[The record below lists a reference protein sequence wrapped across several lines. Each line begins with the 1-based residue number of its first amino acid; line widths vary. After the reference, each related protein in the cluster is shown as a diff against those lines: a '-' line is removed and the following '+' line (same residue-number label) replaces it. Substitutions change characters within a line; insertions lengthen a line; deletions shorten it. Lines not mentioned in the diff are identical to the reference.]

1 MIVIKYWAMYHQLSG
16 SGGNRKEVISNYAVN
31 LLVIFY
37 FQSVQILPSVKKLQ
51 TEMDQNE
58 SVLIVNKDGKMIE
71 TGFPENISLWDKC
84 CLRKKHKS
92 IPEIL
97 HGFFRFYANFKYD
110 DLVVSPNSGVPKSR
124 YILKR
129 YVLWCSD
136 RIRTAKHL

>member
-1 MIVIKYWAMYHQLSG
+1 MIVIKYWAIYHQLSG
-16 SGGNRKEVISNYAVN
+16 IGENRKNYISNYAVN

-37 FQSVQILPSVKKLQ
+37 FQSIQVLPSVKKLQ
-51 TEMDQNE
+51 KEMLEGE
-58 SVLIVNKDGKMIE
+58 SIVIANKDGKMIE

-110 DLVVSPNSGVPKSR
+110 DLVVSPNSGVPK
-124 YILKR
+124 LR
-129 YVLWCSD
+129 YV
-136 RIRTAKHL
+136 

>member
-71 TGFPENISLWDKC
+71 TGFPENISVWDKYS
-84 CLRKKHKS
+84 LRKKHKS

-110 DLVVSPNSGVPKSR
+110 DLVVSPNSGVPKLR
-124 YILKR
+124 YE
-129 YVLWCSD
+129 
-136 RIRTAKHL
+136 

>member
-16 SGGNRKEVISNYAVN
+16 SDGNRKNVISNYAVN

-37 FQSVQILPSVKKLQ
+37 FQSIQILPSVKKLQ
-51 TEMDQNE
+51 KQMIEEE
-58 SVLIVNKDGKMIE
+58 STLIANKDGKMIE
-71 TGFPENISLWDKC
+71 TGFPENISVWDKF

-110 DLVVSPNSGVPKSR
+110 DLVVSPNSGVPK
-124 YILKR
+124 LR
-129 YVLWCSD
+129 YV
-136 RIRTAKHL
+136 